1 MGFRPKQG
9 YNFTVLGGNLMQSQ
23 AKGTPGF
30 QVFLE
35 NEENGE
41 TEYTIWLTPKN
52 KAKAEADFAT
62 LGVGGDDLRNSSFLS
77 HQIGD
82 AIKGREVYGYMVEE
96 EYNGKTSIKVGSIGQ
111 KRAGSTTELGNTV
124 ASFFGAELLT
134 DDEIPF

>member
-52 KAKAEADFAT
+52 KAKAEAEKAAAAKAKAEAEKAAAEKAMAEA
-62 LGVGGDDLRNSSFLS
+62 VKAAAEKAEAIHIALR
-77 HQIGD
+77 I
-82 AIKGREVYGYMVEE
+82 AEE
-96 EYNGKTSIKVGSIGQ
+96 KAAAGAAAAKAKAEAEA
-111 KRAGSTTELGNTV
+111 KR
-124 ASFFGAELLT
+124 
-134 DDEIPF
+134 P